1 MPYRRLPKTDSAR
14 LKTLKTLL
22 DNDDIYTVRNR
33 FVDWKTLNEAKTA
46 YERLQTAVDQYRISF
61 QAQTRHSTRM
71 DKLQRNATIYVSH
84 FLQVLLMSVER
95 GEIRRATLSLYGL
108 DQQATGIPNIKTIA
122 GLLEWGQKAITGEK
136 ARMKAGGRPIYNPP
150 IGVVTTHIEIF
161 KEFYG
166 QQQQLMQRT
175 KQNLED
181 LSQLR
186 PVVDE
191 IIFQL
196 WNQIEAHFQ
205 SEPPEVRFAK
215 CRKLGVIYYYRKNE
229 EHLY

>member
-61 QAQTRHSTRM
+61 QTQTRHSTRM

-95 GEIRRATLSLYGL
+95 GEIKRATLSLYGL

-205 SEPPEVRFAK
+205 SEPPEVRFAE

-229 EHLY
+229 EHL

>member
-95 GEIRRATLSLYGL
+95 GEIKRATLSLYGL

-205 SEPPEVRFAK
+205 SEPPEVRFAE

>member
-205 SEPPEVRFAK
+205 SEPPEVRFAE